1 LRNRVKLFAAI
12 CAVVGVLL
20 ILDLSLPVWLR
31 AAALMAWL
39 GFSFHELYCYS
50 RLASAIALI
59 SLEQS
64 GDVIITDVDGTC
76 AESHLLPGSVVT
88 SSLAWLRLRLPN
100 GRKFGELL
108 CKNEVQPSE
117 WHRLQLL
124 WQQAR
129 PFIGSAKGS

>member
-1 LRNRVKLFAAI
+1 M
-12 CAVVGVLL
+12 VGVLL

-31 AAALMAWL
+31 AATVMSWL
-39 GFSFHELYCYS
+39 GFAFHELYRYS

-59 SLEQS
+59 SLRQS
-64 GDVIITDVDGTC
+64 GDVIITDVEGICT
-76 AESHLLPGSVVT
+76 ETHLLPGSVVT
-88 SSLAWLRLRLPN
+88 GSLAWLRLRLPN

-117 WHRLQLL
+117 WHRLQLV

-129 PFIGSAKGS
+129 LFIGSAKGS